1 LNPVKATETVTA
13 PRPELEV
20 PTSDQVMALLVAA
33 KGTRRAIPLL
43 LSIAI
48 VNQPCCGCGFCF
60 RHNPLAP
67 GRGNSGPS
75 SVLFL
80 GGLGQLTDLGPDD
93 SHQRDVVLLLPIGSS
108 EASQFVEKHVQ

>member
-1 LNPVKATETVTA
+1 LIQVNPVKATETVTA

-33 KGTRRAIPLL
+33 KGTRRAIR
-43 LSIAI
+43 
-48 VNQPCCGCGFCF
+48 CGFCF
-60 RHNPLAP
+60 RHNPLAL
-67 GRGNSGPS
+67 GRGKSGPS